1 MSYNSSKK
9 AEPQKAKYL
18 RITMAVLYFIEVVLT
33 TFPFMRGVSEDGT
46 IEQLTAFEIVI
57 QPGGYDGAAGVKLA
71 LIFAVLLLFPIV
83 SFFFCVLDKSIVKNI
98 VSVACCFV
106 CACIITFGIGM
117 MIDIGALVSLLLYIL
132 ILFVTTANMN
142 ITLKS

>member
-9 AEPQKAKYL
+9 TEPKKAKYL

-33 TFPFMRGVSEDGT
+33 TFPFMRGAGEDGT
-46 IEQLTAFEIVI
+46 LQQLTAFEIVI
-57 QPGGYDGAAGVKLA
+57 QPGGYDDAAGVKLA

-132 ILFVTTANMN
+132 ILFLTTANMN